1 MHRPAAQLC
10 PDFPSYLHPESP
22 QQLQSCAGY
31 WLTRESI
38 TPVRRNT
45 SASKVVR
52 THCELQRR
60 PASSGFIVPWIS
72 PPQSGSVL
80 PQGPA
85 AFRGEAASSAGGSGG
100 GGQCG
105 LRRAPVSPLEAA
117 EGGGQRRG
125 RERRGGRERRRR
137 RHPGRGAPR
146 AVLRAGARPLP
157 VMRRGGVV
165 PRSLGEAVPVRAADE
180 GSDFLH
186 LVLIFLLGAAA
197 FDGGSV
203 QLQG

>member
-1 MHRPAAQLC
+1 M
-10 PDFPSYLHPESP
+10 
-22 QQLQSCAGY
+22 
-31 WLTRESI
+31 
-38 TPVRRNT
+38 
-45 SASKVVR
+45 
-52 THCELQRR
+52 QRR

-100 GGQCG
+100 GGQGG
-105 LRRAPVSPLEAA
+105 LRRAPVSSLEPA

-125 RERRGGRERRRR
+125 RERRGGREWRRW

-146 AVLRAGARPLP
+146 AVLHAGAWPLP

-165 PRSLGEAVPVRAADE
+165 PRSLGEAVPVRAAGE
-180 GSDFLH
+180 RSDFLH
-186 LVLIFLLGAAA
+186 LALVFLLGAAA

-203 QLQG
+203 QLRGRKRRSVVFSQISDFRLSEFLTHLVDHHGVGEDSVLAMNHR